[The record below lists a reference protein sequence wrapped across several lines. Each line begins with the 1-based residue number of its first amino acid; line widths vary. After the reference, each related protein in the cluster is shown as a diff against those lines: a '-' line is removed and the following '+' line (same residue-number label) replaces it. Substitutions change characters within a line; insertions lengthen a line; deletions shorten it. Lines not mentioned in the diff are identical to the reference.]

1 MMEKMAL
8 LRAASFISSLVM
20 FSSFPRLK
28 AAAMKITGCS
38 RTIRIVS
45 PQRTAINGLLAS
57 FRCVI
62 PPKISRSGKMDTDRS
77 IWVDRYPKQSYT
89 DYMKIGEF

>member
-1 MMEKMAL
+1 MGSEGIMEKMAL

-62 PPKISRSGKMDTDRS
+62 LFSS
-77 IWVDRYPKQSYT
+77 
-89 DYMKIGEF
+89 

>member
-45 PQRTAINGLLAS
+45 PQRTAI
-57 FRCVI
+57 
-62 PPKISRSGKMDTDRS
+62 PKISRSGKMDTDRS